1 MNAHEWALII
11 FTLLAQ
17 LSVGMLIVTLIIRTY
32 VASKTSA
39 EHAAQTT
46 DRLFYVVTV
55 LMILALIASFFHL
68 GKLTHI
74 IGAVPNL
81 STSWMSREV
90 VTSVTFMILSALLAF
105 FTWRKTGT
113 ESLRMILG
121 WVSVLVGLFLLVA
134 MSLTYMLPAQPAWNT
149 WATPIMFLTTTLLLG
164 VLGTATVLVFTRAE
178 VDNQVMKGIAIA
190 TIVLMGLELLI
201 MPIYLAYLSTQG
213 VAALRSLN
221 LMVGVYGWALAL
233 RLVLVFVGGGILAT
247 YLFANASASGKE
259 KALATLAYSAFVLV
273 LVGEVI
279 GRFLFYATSYRI
291 GV

>member
-190 TIVLMGLELLI
+190 SIVLMGLELLI